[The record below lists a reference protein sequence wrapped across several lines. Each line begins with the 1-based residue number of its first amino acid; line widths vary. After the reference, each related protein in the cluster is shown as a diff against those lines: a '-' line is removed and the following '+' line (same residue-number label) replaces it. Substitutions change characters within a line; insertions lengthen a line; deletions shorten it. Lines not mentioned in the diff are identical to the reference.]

1 MRTYYLFIDND
12 FCIQN
17 VFENLQAG
25 LEPGIVY
32 KQIKE
37 HELLPSYIIME
48 SIYKDE
54 YLRDKIDEELR
65 DLGYDKSF
73 TILKPLVKERDMI

>member
-1 MRTYYLFIDND
+1 MRTYYLFIDKE
-12 FCIQN
+12 FCIQD
-17 VFENLQAG
+17 VFKNLQMA

-37 HELLPSYIIME
+37 HILLPPYIIVE

-54 YLRDKIDEELR
+54 YFKTKIYEELR
-65 DLGYDKSF
+65 NMDYDKSF
-73 TILKPLVKERDMI
+73 KILKPLAKNS

>member
-1 MRTYYLFIDND
+1 M
-12 FCIQN
+12 
-17 VFENLQAG
+17 A

-37 HELLPSYIIME
+37 HILLPPYIIVE

-54 YLRDKIDEELR
+54 YFKTKIYEELR
-65 DLGYDKSF
+65 NMDYDKSF
-73 TILKPLVKERDMI
+73 KILKPLSKNS